1 MKLCKRAS
9 DGSFPSTCRSAPC
22 RGAPVA
28 EFDTARLCTP
38 VGVMLE
44 RRGNYR
50 FVLEQD
56 GEWSF
61 LGARSGPGGM
71 PLRAFLPN
79 SLQDSAAALGRFVLL
94 AAAYPLKRTLDRP
107 FGHVITRYGETGNE
121 ENFIDGEPQA
131 EGRRL
136 DETFRAT
143 RNGQMFVYLNQPVN
157 GVFTDLFPNVNSGK
171 ARIWVYRIPR

>member
-1 MKLCKRAS
+1 
-9 DGSFPSTCRSAPC
+9 
-22 RGAPVA
+22 
-28 EFDTARLCTP
+28 
-38 VGVMLE
+38 
-44 RRGNYR
+44 
-50 FVLEQD
+50 
-56 GEWSF
+56 
-61 LGARSGPGGM
+61 
-71 PLRAFLPN
+71 
-79 SLQDSAAALGRFVLL
+79 LL

-143 RNGQMFVYLNQPVN
+143 RNGQMFVYLNQPVS